1 MPDHQRIS
9 VGNFH
14 VTVLNV
20 CKVEKVDSRVS
31 YQQYINFC
39 KIACMFLIIAEYK
52 NLRNSPIS
60 VFLML
65 GSIWSVMRI
74 AFSCLANE
82 RPSSLKVFLE
92 SEMDSMRKTATQRSS
107 VIGTLSV
114 LVEREKE
121 GERRFND
128 KPES

>member
-1 MPDHQRIS
+1 M
-9 VGNFH
+9 
-14 VTVLNV
+14 TVLNV
-20 CKVEKVDSRVS
+20 CQVEKVDSPVS

-39 KIACMFLIIAEYK
+39 KIARMFLTIAEYK
-52 NLRNSPIS
+52 NLRNPPIS
-60 VFLML
+60 VFLVL
-65 GSIWSVMRI
+65 GSIWSIMRI

-92 SEMDSMRKTATQRSS
+92 SEMDSMRNTATQRSS